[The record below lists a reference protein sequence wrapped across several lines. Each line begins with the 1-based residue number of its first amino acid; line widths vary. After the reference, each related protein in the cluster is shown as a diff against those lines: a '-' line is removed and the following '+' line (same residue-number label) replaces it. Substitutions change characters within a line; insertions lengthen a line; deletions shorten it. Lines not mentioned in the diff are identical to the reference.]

1 MVEVMTANDESMQLM
16 QGVQLCRISNT
27 GNMIQS
33 VEKKIINSGGLFHYN
48 AWISQVAL
56 RLHVEPETK
65 QGQIE
70 LKS

>member
-48 AWISQVAL
+48 A
-56 RLHVEPETK
+56 
-65 QGQIE
+65 
-70 LKS
+70 